1 MQAHSINF
9 FNLNMKKETE
19 NRTNQSNMFDR
30 AFVTI
35 RIGQNAK
42 LGMQHET
49 PLCFLAAMH

>member
-9 FNLNMKKETE
+9 FNLNVKKETE

-42 LGMQHET
+42 LGMQYET